1 MDEDCIFCK
10 IVAGD
15 IPAEVVLENQD
26 VVVFRDLTPQ
36 APVHLLAIPRQ
47 HIATINDLQAADAAQ
62 MGNLFLA
69 AKAAAKQEGIAE
81 DGYRTVMNCG
91 EGAGQTVFHIH
102 LHILGGRSLS
112 WPPG

>member
-1 MDEDCIFCK
+1 MQEDCIFCK
-10 IVAGD
+10 IVAGE

-47 HIATINDLQAADAAQ
+47 HIASINDLQVADAAQ
-62 MGNLFLA
+62 VGNLFLA
-69 AKAAAKQEGIAE
+69 AKSAAAQEGIAE
-81 DGYRTVMNCG
+81 QGYRTVMNCG
-91 EGAGQTVFHIH
+91 TGAGQTVFHIH
-102 LHILGGRSLS
+102 LHILGGRPLS

>member
-1 MDEDCIFCK
+1 MEEDCIFCK

-15 IPAEVVLENQD
+15 IPADIVLENQD

-47 HIATINDLQAADAAQ
+47 HIATINDLQAADAQ
-62 MGNLFLA
+62 RIGNLFLA
-69 AKAAAKQEGIAE
+69 AKTVARQEGITE

-91 EGAGQTVFHIH
+91 ADAGQSVFHIH
-102 LHILGGRSLS
+102 LHILGGRALS